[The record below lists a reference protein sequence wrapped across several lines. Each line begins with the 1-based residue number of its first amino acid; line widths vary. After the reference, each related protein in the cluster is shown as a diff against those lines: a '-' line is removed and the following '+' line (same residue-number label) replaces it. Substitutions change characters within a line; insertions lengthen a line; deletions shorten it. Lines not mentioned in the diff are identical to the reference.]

1 MIINGETYEYADMTL
16 QRLIN
21 KLALN
26 SEAIVAEVN
35 GEIIPRINFDSYI
48 VDKEA
53 AVELVAFVGGG

>member
-16 QRLIN
+16 QSVIN
-21 KLALN
+21 NLKLN

-35 GEIIPRINFDSYI
+35 GEIIPRVDFDSYM